1 MGFSCGIVGLPNA
14 GKSSLLCA
22 LGGRAEVAPYP
33 FTTIDKNIGMAPVK
47 DDRLSKI
54 AEIARPRKV
63 VPAAVQFRDIA
74 GLVKGASK
82 GEGLGN
88 QFLGHVR
95 ETDALVHVIRCFEEQ
110 DVPHVYGSVDP
121 RRDAEIVNAEMLLS
135 DLATIERRFAK
146 ATLALKAHTHE
157 ARVEV
162 SALTWLKEILSRGIN
177 LSSAFEKTRFSK
189 DGQVRSA
196 RALPLL
202 PESSQEVAARA
213 LCLTNDM
220 GLLTAKPTFYL
231 ANVSEEYADEP
242 DSAPGARLVQE
253 MAEEQGLPCVS
264 ISVKIEA
271 EINELSEEEAE
282 TFRKEMG
289 LPSSLLD
296 RVVSLGYKLLNLIT
310 FFTVNEN
317 EARAWPIRSGLTAY
331 EAAGKIHSDMQR
343 GFVKAEVTD
352 SGDLFRAGSF
362 ARARELGYTRLEG
375 KEYEVRDGD
384 ILYIRFA

>member
-1 MGFSCGIVGLPNA
+1 
-14 GKSSLLCA
+14 
-22 LGGRAEVAPYP
+22 
-33 FTTIDKNIGMAPVK
+33 
-47 DDRLSKI
+47 
-54 AEIARPRKV
+54 
-63 VPAAVQFRDIA
+63 
-74 GLVKGASK
+74 
-82 GEGLGN
+82 
-88 QFLGHVR
+88 
-95 ETDALVHVIRCFEEQ
+95 
-110 DVPHVYGSVDP
+110 
-121 RRDAEIVNAEMLLS
+121 
-135 DLATIERRFAK
+135 
-146 ATLALKAHTHE
+146 
-157 ARVEV
+157 
-162 SALTWLKEILSRGIN
+162 
-177 LSSAFEKTRFSK
+177 
-189 DGQVRSA
+189 
-196 RALPLL
+196 
-202 PESSQEVAARA
+202 
-213 LCLTNDM
+213 M